1 MGLIKAAVGSAG
13 GVLADQWKEYF
24 YCDSIDADT
33 LIVKGSKRTSGR
45 SSNTKASDNIISAGS
60 MVAVADGQC
69 MLIVEQGKVVE
80 VCAEPGEFTFD
91 SSTEPTVFAGDF
103 GESLVDALR
112 NVGKRFTFGGEPPK
126 DQRVYYVNTKELLG
140 NKYGT
145 AGTVPFK
152 IADPDTG
159 LKFTMNIKCFGEYS
173 YHVCNPVLLYTAVA
187 GNVTDSYL
195 RESMDSQLKS
205 ELLNALQP
213 AFARISAQHI
223 EYDQLPAHTTELAE
237 ILNDELSSKW
247 RDLRGI
253 EIVSFGIS
261 SVKANEEDEE
271 RLKQM
276 QLAATLGGGNIAMG
290 YSVAATGE
298 SMRTAAGNEGGAM
311 NAFMGMGMANAFGGG
326 MVQTTAGLGA
336 QQQAAQPVQQAQPAQ
351 QQAAAAGGWTCS
363 CGAANTG
370 KFCAECG
377 SPKPEPAGSWV
388 CSCGTSN
395 TGKFCAE
402 CGKPKPSVEC
412 SKCGWKPADGAAPK
426 FCLECG
432 TPFGA

>member
-1 MGLIKAAVGSAG
+1 MGLIKAAVGSVG

-24 YCDSIDADT
+24 YCESMDADT
-33 LIVKGSKRTSGR
+33 LIVKGSKRVSGR

-60 MVAVADGQC
+60 VIAVADGQC

-91 SSTEPTVFAGDF
+91 SSTEPTVFAGDLK
-103 GESLVDALR
+103 GSLVDSLK

-145 AGTVPFK
+145 ANTVPFK

-159 LKFTMNIKCFGEYS
+159 FKFTMNIKCFGEYS
-173 YHVCNPVLLYTAVA
+173 YHVIDPVLLYTAVA
-187 GNVTDSYL
+187 GNVADEYTRD
-195 RESMDSQLKS
+195 SMDGQLKS
-205 ELLNALQP
+205 ELLSALQP
-213 AFARISAQHI
+213 AFAKISAQRI
-223 EYDQLPAHTTELAE
+223 EYDQLPAHTTELAD
-237 ILNDELSSKW
+237 ILNEELSAKW

-261 SVKANEEDEE
+261 SVKADEEDEE

-276 QLAATLGGGNIAMG
+276 QMASTLGGGNIAMG

-298 SMRTAAGNEGGAM
+298 SMRTAAGNESGAM

-326 MVQTTAGLGA
+326 VVQTTAA
-336 QQQAAQPVQQAQPAQ
+336 ATPVSQPAVQSQAAGAWACPCGHAGNTGRFCSECGQPKP
-351 QQAAAAGGWTCS
+351 AAAGSWTCA
-363 CGAANTG
+363 CGAANSG
-370 KFCAECG
+370 KFCSECG
-377 SPKPEPAGSWV
+377 AAKPAA
-388 CSCGTSN
+388 
-395 TGKFCAE
+395 K
-402 CGKPKPSVEC
+402 C
-412 SKCGWKPADGAAPK
+412 SKCGWEPADGTAPK
-426 FCLECG
+426 FCPECG
-432 TPFGA
+432 NPFGA

>member
-24 YCDSIDADT
+24 YCESMGADT
-33 LIVKGSKRTSGR
+33 LIVKGSKRVSGR

-60 MVAVADGQC
+60 VIAVADGQC

-91 SSTEPTVFAGDF
+91 SSTEPTVFAGDL
-103 GESLVDALR
+103 GGSIVDSLK

-145 AGTVPFK
+145 ANTVPFK
-152 IADPDTG
+152 IEDPDTNF
-159 LKFTMNIKCFGEYS
+159 KFTMNIKCFGEYS
-173 YHVCNPVLLYTAVA
+173 YHVIDPVLLYTAVA
-187 GNVTDSYL
+187 GNVADEYK
-195 RESMDSQLKS
+195 RESMDGQLKS
-205 ELLNALQP
+205 ELLSVLQP
-213 AFARISAQHI
+213 AFAKISAQHI
-223 EYDQLPAHTTELAE
+223 EYDQLPAHTTELAD

-261 SVKANEEDEE
+261 SIKADEEDEE

-276 QLAATLGGGNIAMG
+276 QMASTLGGGNMAMG

-298 SMRTAAGNEGGAM
+298 SMRTAAGNESGAM

-326 MVQTTAGLGA
+326 VVQTTANAPAG
-336 QQQAAQPVQQAQPAQ
+336 QQQAAQAVQS
-351 QQAAAAGGWTCS
+351 GWTCS
-363 CGAANTG
+363 CGQAGNTG
-370 KFCAECG
+370 KFCGNCG
-377 SPKPEPAGSWV
+377 AAKPAPQGSWT
-388 CSCGTSN
+388 CACGAVNS
-395 TGKFCAE
+395 GKFCSE
-402 CGKPKPSVEC
+402 CGAAKPAAKC
-412 SKCGWKPADGAAPK
+412 SKCGWEPADGTLPK
-426 FCLECG
+426 FCPECG
-432 TPFGA
+432 NAFGA

>member
-1 MGLIKAAVGSAG
+1 M
-13 GVLADQWKEYF
+13 
-24 YCDSIDADT
+24 
-33 LIVKGSKRTSGR
+33 
-45 SSNTKASDNIISAGS
+45 
-60 MVAVADGQC
+60 
-69 MLIVEQGKVVE
+69 
-80 VCAEPGEFTFD
+80 
-91 SSTEPTVFAGDF
+91 
-103 GESLVDALR
+103 
-112 NVGKRFTFGGEPPK
+112 
-126 DQRVYYVNTKELLG
+126 
-140 NKYGT
+140 
-145 AGTVPFK
+145 
-152 IADPDTG
+152 
-159 LKFTMNIKCFGEYS
+159 
-173 YHVCNPVLLYTAVA
+173 
-187 GNVTDSYL
+187 
-195 RESMDSQLKS
+195 
-205 ELLNALQP
+205 
-213 AFARISAQHI
+213 
-223 EYDQLPAHTTELAE
+223 
-237 ILNDELSSKW
+237 SSKW

-363 CGAANTG
+363 CGATNTG

-426 FCLECG
+426 FCPECG